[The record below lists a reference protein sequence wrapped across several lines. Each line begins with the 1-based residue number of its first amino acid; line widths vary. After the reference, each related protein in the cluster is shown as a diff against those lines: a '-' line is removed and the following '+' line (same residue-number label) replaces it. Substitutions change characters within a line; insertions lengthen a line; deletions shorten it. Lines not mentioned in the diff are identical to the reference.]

1 MSARIHQPTRA
12 QDWALH
18 ELSCNRTPSEA
29 THTRTLRSLE
39 RAGLVRCDNGEW
51 SLTRA
56 GTRAADRATER
67 LARLH
72 RRSA

>member
-1 MSARIHQPTRA
+1 MTPTRLYQPTRA

-18 ELSCNRTPSEA
+18 ELWTNRTPSEA

-39 RAGLVRCDNGEW
+39 RAGLVRLDDGIW

-56 GTRAADRATER
+56 GERAAATATER
-67 LARLH
+67 LQ